1 MEILNNIC
9 NLLITE
15 NEQITNLIILPFYF
29 VEAYLTLYL
38 FTYIL
43 NINLSRKKILFYILL
58 IPIISVINNFFV
70 GEPFNIII
78 NYMVI
83 FILLFFVYKISFINA
98 ILSIIIPF
106 AIFGIVNTLVV
117 TPFLSIFQITS
128 NIINTVPIYQILYLI
143 CVYLIVYLIILLIKH
158 TKFHISIDVNSINKP
173 NKIILI
179 NLIIGIVTL
188 CMQAILMFYYI
199 NMVPIWISILNLI
212 LLFSYFFLSLY
223 SLIKTMKLDI
233 ATRDL
238 ENAESYN
245 KSLTVLYDNIRGF
258 KHDFDNMIDILGGYI
273 KLNDMEGLEKYY
285 SELKADCANI
295 RNIQLLN
302 PNIINNP
309 GIYNLIVSEYKKAT
323 EHDIK
328 INFEFFFDFE
338 NLQMPIYEFSKVL
351 GILLDNA
358 IDATSDCDEK
368 IINLMF
374 RASNRNHVQIV
385 TIENTYKDKN
395 VDTDKIFE
403 KGISGKEDH
412 SGIGLWEVRK
422 IVNKHNNIVLHTT
435 KDDKLFKQQL
445 EIYY

>member
-1 MEILNNIC
+1 MEILNNIWSI
-9 NLLITE
+9 LTTE
-15 NEQITNLIILPFYF
+15 SEQITNIIVLPFYF
-29 VEAYLTLYL
+29 LEIYFSLYL
-38 FTYIL
+38 FTLIL
-43 NINLSRKKILFYILL
+43 NIKLSKKKRLFYVLFISTVS
-58 IPIISVINNFFV
+58 IIDNLFI
-70 GEPFNIII
+70 GEPFNVIVNYIII
-78 NYMVI
+78 W
-83 FILLFFVYKISFINA
+83 ILLFFIYKFNFINS
-98 ILSIIIPF
+98 ILSMIIPF
-106 AIFGIVNTLVV
+106 AIFGIINTLTL
-117 TPFLSIFQITS
+117 TPFLKIFNITS
-128 NIINTVPIYQILYLI
+128 DIINIVPIYKILYLCCI
-143 CVYLIVYLIILLIKH
+143 YLILYFLILLIKH
-158 TKFHISIDVNSINKP
+158 HKFHINIDTSLVTKP
-173 NKIILI
+173 RKIILV
-179 NLIIGIVTL
+179 NLIIGIIAL
-188 CMQAILMFYYI
+188 CMQAILTFYYI
-199 NMVPIWISILNLI
+199 NIVPIWMSILNLI

-374 RASNRNHVQIV
+374 RTSNRNHVQIV

-395 VDTDKIFE
+395 VDTDKIFG